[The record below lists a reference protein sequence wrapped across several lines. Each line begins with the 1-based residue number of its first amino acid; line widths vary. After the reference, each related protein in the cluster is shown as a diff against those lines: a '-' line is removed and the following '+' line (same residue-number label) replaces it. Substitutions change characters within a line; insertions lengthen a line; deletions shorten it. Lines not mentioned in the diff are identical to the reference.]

1 MAGSGR
7 RTFKNRLSIPRVL
20 SVSSIKRN
28 ALMLLSGQQLLIA
41 SDAPQTTRKLLWYY
55 DWATIGD
62 AIMDLSQR
70 FLIDPRISIDLCM
83 PHGPI
88 ELFIGDERFR
98 RVSRSLDDCDARY
111 DMVIVQS
118 LSTKTIFKK
127 LQYHPF
133 TPWLSIMAHRRDER
147 FSRIQL
153 AYEQIAR
160 VFKPREAGPI
170 EPALTIPA
178 HGTRQ
183 PRPFTISVAVG
194 GGDKRRRYK
203 NWPEL
208 IRLISSSWP
217 KRIARPS
224 FVLIGAGE
232 TARETVEAVCE
243 LQECGHVE
251 SYVDLPDV
259 AAAAEVIQQSSFF
272 VGADGGL
279 MHIAAALGK
288 PGVAIFCE
296 IKPEWRL
303 HSNSK
308 IHPVFSER
316 DINSIPVERVS
327 REVTNYCRELTE
339 EMSGDRVSRRRAS
352 PEVCVSKRAAAD

>member
-1 MAGSGR
+1 MARVRYNALGKIFPVR
-7 RTFKNRLSIPRVL
+7 RAPSF
-20 SVSSIKRN
+20 SVIKRS
-28 ALMLLSGQQLLIA
+28 ALMLISGQQLLIA
-41 SDAPQTTRKLLWYY
+41 RDAPQKTRKLLWYY

-88 ELFIGDERFR
+88 ELFADDDRFR

-118 LSTKTIFKK
+118 LTTSTIFKK

-160 VFKPREAGPI
+160 VFSSCGSGPI
-170 EPALTIPA
+170 EPALRFPD
-178 HGTRQ
+178 RSLPSQ
-183 PRPFTISVAVG
+183 RFSISVAVG
-194 GGDKRRRYK
+194 GGDKRRRYENWAQLIGLIAS
-203 NWPEL
+203 NWPQHMPV
-208 IRLISSSWP
+208 P
-217 KRIARPS
+217 KFI
-224 FVLIGAGE
+224 LIGTGDAAVDTAKSVCDQCDCGE
-232 TARETVEAVCE
+232 
-243 LQECGHVE
+243 VE
-251 SYVDLPDV
+251 SQINLPNLT
-259 AAAAEVIQQSSFF
+259 AAAGLIQQSSFF
-272 VGADGGL
+272 IGADGGL
-279 MHIAAALGK
+279 MHIAAALRK
-288 PGVAIFCE
+288 PGVAIFCD

-308 IHPVFSER
+308 MRPVFSEQ
-316 DINSIPVERVS
+316 DINDIAPEKIADAVID
-327 REVTNYCRELTE
+327 YCRELTQAVTDGG
-339 EMSGDRVSRRRAS
+339 STHPRVQQSMWSVEAR
-352 PEVCVSKRAAAD
+352 KG